1 MGCLGSDERQPQETG
16 KSTHSKS
23 DAKEALDGRTLD
35 AIPAK
40 SSGIPLVVSGV
51 KP

>member
-1 MGCLGSDERQPQETG
+1 MGWLGSDERQPQETG

-23 DAKEALDGRTLD
+23 DTKDAMDSGTLD

-40 SSGIPLVVSGV
+40 SSGIPPLFSGV
-51 KP
+51 HL